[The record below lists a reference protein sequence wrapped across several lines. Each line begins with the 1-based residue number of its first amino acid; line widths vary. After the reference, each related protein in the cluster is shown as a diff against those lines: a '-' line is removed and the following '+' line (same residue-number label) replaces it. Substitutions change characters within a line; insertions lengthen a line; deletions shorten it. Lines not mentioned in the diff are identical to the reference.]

1 MDNSLKNIIWFGLI
15 LIAAGATYGMMSTR
29 LQAVES
35 KQMQLEKIILS
46 DIPEIK
52 ERVIRLEVL
61 LERALSE
68 KYFLWVFSHNLTS
81 QIYFSIQCFDNF
93 LIYSMI
99 RH

>member
-15 LIAAGATYGMMSTR
+15 LVAAGATYGMMSTR

-61 LERALSE
+61 LERALAE
-68 KYFLWVFSHNLTS
+68 
-81 QIYFSIQCFDNF
+81 
-93 LIYSMI
+93 
-99 RH
+99 

>member
-35 KQMQLEKIILS
+35 KQMQLEKIILQ

-52 ERVIRLEVL
+52 ERVIRLEIL

-68 KYFLWVFSHNLTS
+68 
-81 QIYFSIQCFDNF
+81 
-93 LIYSMI
+93 
-99 RH
+99 

>member
-15 LIAAGATYGMMSTR
+15 LVAAGATYGMMSTR

-35 KQMQLEKIILS
+35 KQVQLESIILQ

-61 LERALSE
+61 LERVLE
-68 KYFLWVFSHNLTS
+68 K
-81 QIYFSIQCFDNF
+81 
-93 LIYSMI
+93 
-99 RH
+99 

>member
-1 MDNSLKNIIWFGLI
+1 MDTSLKNIIWVGLI
-15 LIAAGATYGMMSTR
+15 LITAGATYGMMSTR

-35 KQMQLEKIILS
+35 KQVQLESIILQ

-68 KYFLWVFSHNLTS
+68 
-81 QIYFSIQCFDNF
+81 
-93 LIYSMI
+93 
-99 RH
+99 

>member
-1 MDNSLKNIIWFGLI
+1 MENSLKNIIWFGLI

-35 KQMQLEKIILS
+35 KQVQLEKIILS

-61 LERALSE
+61 LERALA
-68 KYFLWVFSHNLTS
+68 K
-81 QIYFSIQCFDNF
+81 
-93 LIYSMI
+93 
-99 RH
+99 

>member
-1 MDNSLKNIIWFGLI
+1 MDTSLKNIIWVGLI
-15 LIAAGATYGMMSTR
+15 LVAAGATYGMMSTR

-68 KYFLWVFSHNLTS
+68 
-81 QIYFSIQCFDNF
+81 
-93 LIYSMI
+93 
-99 RH
+99 

>member
-1 MDNSLKNIIWFGLI
+1 MNNSLKNIIWVGLI
-15 LIAAGATYGMMSTR
+15 LVTAGATYGMMSTR

-68 KYFLWVFSHNLTS
+68 
-81 QIYFSIQCFDNF
+81 
-93 LIYSMI
+93 
-99 RH
+99 

>member
-1 MDNSLKNIIWFGLI
+1 MDNSLKNIIWVGLI
-15 LIAAGATYGMMSTR
+15 LVTAGATYGMMSTR

-35 KQMQLEKIILS
+35 KQSQLEAIILS

-68 KYFLWVFSHNLTS
+68 
-81 QIYFSIQCFDNF
+81 
-93 LIYSMI
+93 
-99 RH
+99 

>member
-1 MDNSLKNIIWFGLI
+1 MMDNSLKNIIWFGLI

-61 LERALSE
+61 LERALAE
-68 KYFLWVFSHNLTS
+68 
-81 QIYFSIQCFDNF
+81 
-93 LIYSMI
+93 
-99 RH
+99 

>member
-1 MDNSLKNIIWFGLI
+1 MDTSLKNIIWVGLI
-15 LIAAGATYGMMSTR
+15 LITAGATYGMMSTR

-35 KQMQLEKIILS
+35 KQVQLEAIILS

-68 KYFLWVFSHNLTS
+68 
-81 QIYFSIQCFDNF
+81 
-93 LIYSMI
+93 
-99 RH
+99 

>member
-15 LIAAGATYGMMSTR
+15 LVAAGATYGMMSTR

-35 KQMQLEKIILS
+35 KQMQLETIILQ

-68 KYFLWVFSHNLTS
+68 
-81 QIYFSIQCFDNF
+81 
-93 LIYSMI
+93 
-99 RH
+99 